1 MIGAYAAM
9 IYFIDIQTNSDTIIV
24 NRSGVIP
31 MLGDPMSN
39 SEYPKEPGAP
49 ATGYCKLYTDGIAS
63 DRAT

>member
-1 MIGAYAAM
+1 
-9 IYFIDIQTNSDTIIV
+9 
-24 NRSGVIP
+24 